1 MLSFGEGAD
10 FGWLV
15 QTSDSFFYG
24 EEVLSF
30 EEGEYCFSL
39 FFLWIFWG
47 KQKKSGFWGESG
59 FFYWGFGGIQA
70 VKSVYFPA
78 FPIAYWIEIC
88 YTGDTAFHTV

>member
-39 FFLWIFWG
+39 FF
-47 KQKKSGFWGESG
+47 SGFSG
-59 FFYWGFGGIQA
+59 GSKKIQAFGG
-70 VKSVYFPA
+70 SLA
-78 FPIAYWIEIC
+78 FFIGVLGEYRL
-88 YTGDTAFHTV
+88 